1 MDSETSKFIASDL
14 VKVIG
19 AIALAV
25 TALWRYFRTEKQKQA
40 RSASDL
46 ITKLSMDDKNFAA
59 MRMIDWDRGE
69 FSVKVAGGWK
79 TIKYNHD
86 SPGST
91 DSFSVVEALRPH
103 TDSTVFQ
110 PEEQII
116 RDVFDNYLS
125 ALERIEFLI
134 HKKAIDAEYFK
145 AYFNYWLQIGSK
157 TKDVRGA
164 SAFQRALWTYIRKY
178 EFENVPKLLQRY
190 NLFIPNI

>member
-1 MDSETSKFIASDL
+1 MNLDDLLKRIMDSETSKFIASDL
-14 VKVIG
+14 VKVI

-110 PEEQII
+110 LKNRLYET
-116 RDVFDNYLS
+116 
-125 ALERIEFLI
+125 FLTTI
-134 HKKAIDAEYFK
+134 
-145 AYFNYWLQIGSK
+145 
-157 TKDVRGA
+157 
-164 SAFQRALWTYIRKY
+164 
-178 EFENVPKLLQRY
+178 
-190 NLFIPNI
+190 